1 MQKWDIVYKRFLQA
15 LTIANLYEKEGLYDM
30 KGKILNKK
38 MIFFFGALGG
48 LLYGYDMGV
57 ISGAL
62 LFIKN
67 DIPLTSFTE
76 GLVVSSMLFGAI
88 FGSGFSGPLSDKF
101 GRRRLVF
108 MISIIFIIGSLV
120 LAFAPNMEA
129 LVVGRL
135 IIGLAVGGSTAIVPV
150 YLSEMAPTESRGSLS
165 SLNQLMITI
174 GILSSYLV
182 NYAFAEIEGW
192 RWMVGLAV
200 VPSLILMIG
209 VLFMPESPRW
219 LLEHR
224 SESAARRVMKLTRK
238 SGEIDKEIDE
248 MHEINRISEGTWKV
262 LASSW
267 LRPTLIIG
275 CTFALLQ
282 QIIGINAIIYYA
294 PTIFSQAGLGDVTAI
309 LGTVGIGSVNVLMT
323 IVAIMIIDKIDRK
336 KLLITGNIGM
346 VASLVIMAVLI
357 WTLGLDSNLG
367 AWIIVACL
375 SLFII
380 FFAFTWGPVLWVMLP
395 ELFPMRAR
403 GAATGIAAL
412 ALSIGSLLVAQFF
425 PMLAEAL
432 GVGQVFLIFAVIG
445 VVALIFVIKFLPET
459 RGRSL
464 EEIEADLRKRTA
476 S

>member
-1 MQKWDIVYKRFLQA
+1 M
-15 LTIANLYEKEGLYDM
+15 N
-30 KGKILNKK
+30 GKINKK

-67 DIPLTSFTE
+67 DILLNSFTE

-108 MISIIFIIGSLV
+108 AIAIVFVVGSLV
-120 LAFAPNMEA
+120 LAFAPNMEM
-129 LVVGRL
+129 LVIGRL

-150 YLSEMAPTESRGSLS
+150 YLSEMAPTEQRGSLG

-182 NYAFAEIEGW
+182 NYAFADAEAW

-200 VPSLILMIG
+200 VPSLILMVG

-224 SESAARRVMKLTRK
+224 SEKEARKVMKLTRNP
-238 SGEIDKEIDE
+238 EQIDKEIQE
-248 MHEINRISEGTWKV
+248 MIEINDISDSTWNV
-262 LASSW
+262 LKSAW

-294 PTIFSQAGLGDVTAI
+294 PTIFNEAGLGSSTAI
-309 LGTVGIGSVNVLMT
+309 LGTVGIGAVNVIIT
-323 IVAIMIIDKIDRK
+323 IFAIMVIDKIDRK
-336 KLLITGNIGM
+336 KLLVIGNIGM
-346 VASLVIMAVLI
+346 VASLLIMAVLI
-357 WTLGLDSNLG
+357 WTIGLESSFG

-375 SLFII
+375 TMFII

-425 PMLAEAL
+425 PMLSDAL
-432 GVGQVFLIFAVIG
+432 GIGQVFLIFAAVGI
-445 VVALIFVIKFLPET
+445 AAMIFVIKYLPET

-464 EEIEADLRKRTA
+464 EEIEADLRKRTSA
-476 S
+476 KEV